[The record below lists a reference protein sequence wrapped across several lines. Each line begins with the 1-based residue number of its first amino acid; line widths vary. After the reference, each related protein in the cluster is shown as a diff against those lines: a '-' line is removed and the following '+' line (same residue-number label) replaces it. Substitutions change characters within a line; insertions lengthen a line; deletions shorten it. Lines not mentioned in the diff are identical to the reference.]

1 MTLWTVCSA
10 HPLLSSESTGLSA
23 PSLLTERP
31 WTRPGHEDQ
40 QSLVR
45 GQQCYTCCAFP
56 LVLCFPLSI
65 FSIKACLLFP
75 RFQIKPR
82 RWNERLC
89 SKLPPKA
96 TIRVKGFL
104 TSFSRKE
111 ILADLKPLPS
121 IQKWVSLIMAKIS
134 KQINNLKK
142 KKVSFTPIK
151 QADLRRPMACASQRN
166 GKQSFAMEMFVWFLV
181 YKDELFWTCFALLA
195 KCLASVL
202 QNWLLSLALSEYK
215 YFMCWPG

>member
-10 HPLLSSESTGLSA
+10 HPLLSSERTGLSA
-23 PSLLTERP
+23 PSLLMERP
-31 WTRPGHEDQ
+31 WTRPGHEDR

-45 GQQCYTCCAFP
+45 GQRCYARCAFP

-75 RFQIKPR
+75 RFQIKLR
-82 RWNERLC
+82 RWNERLR

-104 TSFSRKE
+104 ASISRKE
-111 ILADLKPLPS
+111 ILAYLKPLPS
-121 IQKWVSLIMAKIS
+121 IQKWMSLIMAKIS

-142 KKVSFTPIK
+142 KKCPS
-151 QADLRRPMACASQRN
+151 L
-166 GKQSFAMEMFVWFLV
+166 QSR
-181 YKDELFWTCFALLA
+181 ELT
-195 KCLASVL
+195 
-202 QNWLLSLALSEYK
+202 
-215 YFMCWPG
+215 